1 MIGLC
6 QFNWEY
12 TIRNGLGTHNSYLY
26 GWFSNNGC
34 SLKYFNSNFSFKFSN
49 DFFNFS
55 FHDNNYKGLFS
66 PLTPV
71 LKMFIL

>member
-1 MIGLC
+1 MPNL
-6 QFNWEY
+6 NAVSVY
-12 TIRNGLGTHNSYLY
+12 TKFYTPS
-26 GWFSNNGC
+26 
-34 SLKYFNSNFSFKFSN
+34 FNSNFSFEFSN